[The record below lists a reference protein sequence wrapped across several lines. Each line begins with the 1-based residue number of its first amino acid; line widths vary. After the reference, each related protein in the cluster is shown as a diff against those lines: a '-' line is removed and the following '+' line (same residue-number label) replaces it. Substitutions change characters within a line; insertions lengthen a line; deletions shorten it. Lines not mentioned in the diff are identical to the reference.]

1 MREREG
7 GREGERERDGM
18 WYGVCEMERGRKTRD
33 SKKKKDFKH
42 THTAK
47 RQNPTEDRDKH
58 TLHTHAK
65 THRKSRKKKEEERK
79 TQ

>member
-1 MREREG
+1 MECVRWR
-7 GREGERERDGM
+7 GERR
-18 WYGVCEMERGRKTRD
+18 RKT
-33 SKKKKDFKH
+33 KEEGFQKKKDFKH